1 MRGSHK
7 KVDTNEFR
15 LRLTNYLT
23 KNIGETI
30 YITKYNILVGEL
42 KAYTSDMRK
51 EAELKIARKMLKN
64 EDQEKEV
71 V

>member
-1 MRGSHK
+1 MSRSHK
-7 KVDTNEFR
+7 QVDTNEFR

-42 KAYTSDMRK
+42 KAYTGEMRK
-51 EAELKIARKMLKN
+51 DAELEIARKLVKEDDLK
-64 EDQEKEV
+64 K
-71 V
+71 

>member
-1 MRGSHK
+1 MKRSHK

-51 EAELKIARKMLKN
+51 DAELEIARKMLSE
-64 EDQEKEV
+64 EDNNK
-71 V
+71 

>member
-1 MRGSHK
+1 MRRNHK
-7 KVDTNEFR
+7 QVDTNEFR

-42 KAYTSDMRK
+42 KAYTTDMRK
-51 EAELKIARKMLKN
+51 DAELEIARKLVNEEDLK
-64 EDQEKEV
+64 Q
-71 V
+71 